1 LEPLPLQ
8 EDQLLELKHQRL
20 EQELLR
26 HLDQPLELVLLTLLQ
41 LLAPWLL
48 GQVEAAL
55 VEWLKPLLD
64 LVLQQLLLLQ
74 RLLNSALGDEQ
85 GL

>member
-8 EDQLLELKHQRL
+8 EDQLLELKHRHL

-26 HLDQPLELVLLTLLQ
+26 HLDQPLELVLLTLLR

-55 VEWLKPLLD
+55 VEWLKHLQA

-85 GL
+85 AL

>member
-64 LVLQQLLLLQ
+64 LVLRQLLLLQ
-74 RLLNSALGDEQ
+74 RLLNSALGDER